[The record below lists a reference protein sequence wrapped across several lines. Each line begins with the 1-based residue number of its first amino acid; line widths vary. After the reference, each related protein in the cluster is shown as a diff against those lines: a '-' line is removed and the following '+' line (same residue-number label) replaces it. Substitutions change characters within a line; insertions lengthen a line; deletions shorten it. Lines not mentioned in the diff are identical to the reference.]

1 MAAQVLGEYGVFAHP
16 GPQSFTNKVDL
27 LFEVEEGQLMT
38 FHRLPELQ
46 VIELTRVLLLWVES

>member
-1 MAAQVLGEYGVFAHP
+1 MGEYGVFAHP